1 MFSIKARTTC
11 PHQQV
16 IEVNLNNKPKGLYV
30 IKVEIDNKFITNKI
44 LLE

>member
-1 MFSIKARTTC
+1 MYKKTNLTS
-11 PHQQV
+11 QE